1 MRSIV
6 LFQTIANIVLAVTVI
21 FLVHQIDQKV
31 EEIAG
36 VERLMARAL
45 TEAETTNATLGEI
58 LAVLR
63 ASGAAAVP
71 EASVP

>member
-21 FLVHQIDQKV
+21 FLVHQIDRKV

-36 VERLMARAL
+36 VERLVAKSL
-45 TEAETTNATLGEI
+45 TEAAATNVTLGEI

-63 ASGAAAVP
+63 ANGTATPTS
-71 EASVP
+71 SVQ

>member
-21 FLVHQIDQKV
+21 FLVHQIDRKV

-36 VERLMARAL
+36 VERLVAKSL
-45 TEAETTNATLGEI
+45 TEAAATNATLGEI

-63 ASGAAAVP
+63 ANGAATP
-71 EASVP
+71 TSSVQ